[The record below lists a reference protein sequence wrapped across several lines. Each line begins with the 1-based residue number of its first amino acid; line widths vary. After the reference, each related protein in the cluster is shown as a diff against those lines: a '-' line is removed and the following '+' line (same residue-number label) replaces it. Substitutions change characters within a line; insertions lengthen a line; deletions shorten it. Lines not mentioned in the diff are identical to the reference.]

1 MKVLI
6 ADDHKVVRIGLS
18 ILVGDEFPHAEIL
31 QASNGADVLEVVRRE
46 KLDLMLMDVK
56 MPDTDSLM
64 MMEQVL
70 TLQPQLPIL
79 VISLNPEKIYAVRY
93 LKSGAS
99 GYVQKSEDD
108 VVIRAALRKV
118 MHGKKYMS
126 DEVIEVMTELL
137 KDGSSADPFSRLG
150 KREFDVAVH
159 LIRGLSPGEIGEQ
172 MSLQPSTVSTYKVR
186 IFEKLNIENVHDLVE
201 LAKQYDVA

>member
-18 ILVGDEFPHAEIL
+18 ILVGDEFPHADIL
-31 QASNGADVLEVVRRE
+31 QASNGAEVLTITRE
-46 KLDLMLMDVK
+46 QKIDLMLMDVK

-70 TLQPQLPIL
+70 AYQPHLPIL

-108 VVIRAALRKV
+108 MIIRSAMRKV
-118 MHGKKYMS
+118 MQGKKYMS
-126 DEVIEVMTELL
+126 DDVVDVMTDLL
-137 KDGSSADPFSRLG
+137 KDGSSSDPFSRLG

-186 IFEKLNIENVHDLVE
+186 IFEKLNVDNVHDLIE
-201 LAKQYDVA
+201 LAKQYDIA